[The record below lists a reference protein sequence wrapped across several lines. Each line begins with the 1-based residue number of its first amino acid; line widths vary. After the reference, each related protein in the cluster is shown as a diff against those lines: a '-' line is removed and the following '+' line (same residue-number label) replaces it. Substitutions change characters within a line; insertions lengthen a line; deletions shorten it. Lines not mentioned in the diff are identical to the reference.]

1 MKAIVVLTPD
11 FKNEELEKTVVTEI
25 AKILRIVTNQSTIN
39 IGVLSEDDIIQSLA
53 KTSINELIPDPRI
66 EETEEYLHT
75 VVNILGKIPNNLT
88 EEFGKKFVRMLYK
101 EPKLRN
107 RKVIEIIMRANDD
120 KLIKQVLLKNNA
132 DKLTGMFKDLWPV
145 INFALQYVKNFQ

>member
-25 AKILRIVTNQSTIN
+25 AKILRIVTNQNTIK

-53 KTSINELIPDPRI
+53 KTSINELMTDPRV

-75 VVNILGKIPNNLT
+75 VVNVLGKIPNSLT

-132 DKLTGMFKDLWPV
+132 EKLTGMFKDLWPV

>member
-11 FKNEELEKTVVTEI
+11 FKNDELEKTVVTEI
-25 AKILRIVTNQSTIN
+25 AKLLRIVTNQSTVK

-53 KTSINELIPDPRI
+53 KTSINELMTDSRI
-66 EETEEYLHT
+66 RETEEYLHT
-75 VVNILGKIPNNLT
+75 ITSVLGKLPNSLT

-107 RKVIEIIMRANDD
+107 RKVIEIIMSANDD

-145 INFALQYVKNFQ
+145 INFAL

>member
-11 FKNEELEKTVVTEI
+11 FKNDELEKTVVTEI
-25 AKILRIVTNQSTIN
+25 AKLLRIVTNQSTVK
-39 IGVLSEDDIIQSLA
+39 IGVLSEDDIVQSLA
-53 KTSINELIPDPRI
+53 KTSINELMTDSRV
-66 EETEEYLHT
+66 EETEEYLHIVT
-75 VVNILGKIPNNLT
+75 NVLGKLPNSLT

-145 INFALQYVKNFQ
+145 INFAL

>member
-53 KTSINELIPDPRI
+53 KTSINELMSDPRI
-66 EETEEYLHT
+66 EETEEYLRT
-75 VVNILGKIPNNLT
+75 VTNILGKIPNSLT

-145 INFALQYVKNFQ
+145 INFAL

>member
-25 AKILRIVTNQSTIN
+25 AKILRIVTNQSTIK

-53 KTSINELIPDPRI
+53 KTSINELTPDPRI

-75 VVNILGKIPNNLT
+75 VVNVLGKILNSLT

-145 INFALQYVKNFQ
+145 INFAL

>member
-11 FKNEELEKTVVTEI
+11 FKDDKLEKTVVTEI
-25 AKILRIVTNQSTIN
+25 AKLLRIVTNQSTVK

-53 KTSINELIPDPRI
+53 KTSIGELMTDSRI
-66 EETEEYLHT
+66 TETEEYLHT
-75 VVNILGKIPNNLT
+75 VVNLLGKLPNSLT

-107 RKVIEIIMRANDD
+107 RKVIEIIMSANDD

-145 INFALQYVKNFQ
+145 INFAL

>member
-11 FKNEELEKTVVTEI
+11 FENEELEKTVVTEI
-25 AKILRIVTNQSTIN
+25 AKILRITTNQSTIK

-53 KTSINELIPDPRI
+53 KTSINGRITNPRVDM
-66 EETEEYLHT
+66 TEEYLHT
-75 VVNILGKIPNNLT
+75 VTAILGKIPDNLT

-107 RKVIEIIMRANDD
+107 RKAIEFIMRANDD
-120 KLIKQVLLKNNA
+120 ELVKRVLLKNNA

>member
-11 FKNEELEKTVVTEI
+11 FKNDELEKTVVTEI
-25 AKILRIVTNQSTIN
+25 AKLLRIVTNQSTVK

-53 KTSINELIPDPRI
+53 KASINELMTDSRV
-66 EETEEYLHT
+66 EETEEYLHIVT
-75 VVNILGKIPNNLT
+75 NVLGKLPNSLT

-145 INFALQYVKNFQ
+145 INFAL

>member
-11 FKNEELEKTVVTEI
+11 FKDEKLEKTVVTEI
-25 AKILRIVTNQSTIN
+25 AKLLRIVTNQSTVK

-53 KTSINELIPDPRI
+53 KTSIGELMTDSRI
-66 EETEEYLHT
+66 TETEEYLHT
-75 VVNILGKIPNNLT
+75 VVNLLGKLPNSLT

-107 RKVIEIIMRANDD
+107 RKVIEIIMSANDD

-145 INFALQYVKNFQ
+145 INFAL

>member
-11 FKNEELEKTVVTEI
+11 FKNDELEKTVVTEI
-25 AKILRIVTNQSTIN
+25 AKILRIVTNQSTVK

-53 KTSINELIPDPRI
+53 KTSINELMTDSRV

-75 VVNILGKIPNNLT
+75 VTNILGKLPNSLT

-145 INFALQYVKNFQ
+145 INFAL

>member
-11 FKNEELEKTVVTEI
+11 FKNDELEKTVVTEI
-25 AKILRIVTNQSTIN
+25 AKLLRIVTNQSTVK
-39 IGVLSEDDIIQSLA
+39 IGVLSEDDIVQSLA
-53 KTSINELIPDPRI
+53 KTSINELMTDSRV
-66 EETEEYLHT
+66 EETEEYLHIVT
-75 VVNILGKIPNNLT
+75 NVLGKLPNNLT

-145 INFALQYVKNFQ
+145 INFAL

>member
-1 MKAIVVLTPD
+1 MKAIVVLIPD

-25 AKILRIVTNQSTIN
+25 AKILRIVTNQSTVK

-53 KTSINELIPDPRI
+53 KTSVNELMTDSRVT
-66 EETEEYLHT
+66 ETEEYLHT
-75 VVNILGKIPNNLT
+75 VVNVLGKLPNSLT

-145 INFALQYVKNFQ
+145 INFAL

>member
-11 FKNEELEKTVVTEI
+11 FKNDELEKTVVTEI
-25 AKILRIVTNQSTIN
+25 AKLLRIVTNQSTVK

-53 KTSINELIPDPRI
+53 KTSINELMTDSRV
-66 EETEEYLHT
+66 EETEEYLH
-75 VVNILGKIPNNLT
+75 VVTNVLGKLPNSLT

-145 INFALQYVKNFQ
+145 INFAL

>member
-11 FKNEELEKTVVTEI
+11 FKNDELEKTVVTEI
-25 AKILRIVTNQSTIN
+25 AKLLRIVTNQSTVK

-53 KTSINELIPDPRI
+53 KTSIGELMTDSRI
-66 EETEEYLHT
+66 TETEEYLHT
-75 VVNILGKIPNNLT
+75 VVNLLGKLPNNLT

-107 RKVIEIIMRANDD
+107 RKVIEIIMSANDD

-145 INFALQYVKNFQ
+145 INFAL

>member
-25 AKILRIVTNQSTIN
+25 AKILRIVTNQSTVK

-53 KTSINELIPDPRI
+53 KTSINELMTDSRV
-66 EETEEYLHT
+66 EETERYLHT
-75 VVNILGKIPNNLT
+75 ITNALGNIPNNLT
-88 EEFGKKFVRMLYK
+88 EEFGKKFVRMLYR

-107 RKVIEIIMRANDD
+107 RKVIELIMCANDD
-120 KLIKQVLLKNNA
+120 KLIQQVLLKNNA
-132 DKLTGMFKDLWPV
+132 TKLTGMFKDLWPV
-145 INFALQYVKNFQ
+145 INFAL

>member
-1 MKAIVVLTPD
+1 
-11 FKNEELEKTVVTEI
+11 
-25 AKILRIVTNQSTIN
+25 
-39 IGVLSEDDIIQSLA
+39 
-53 KTSINELIPDPRI
+53 
-66 EETEEYLHT
+66 
-75 VVNILGKIPNNLT
+75 
-88 EEFGKKFVRMLYK
+88 MLYK

-145 INFALQYVKNFQ
+145 INFAL

>member
-11 FKNEELEKTVVTEI
+11 FKNDELEKTVVTEI
-25 AKILRIVTNQSTIN
+25 AKILRIVTNQSTVK

-53 KTSINELIPDPRI
+53 KTSINELMTDSRV
-66 EETEEYLHT
+66 EETEEYLHIVT
-75 VVNILGKIPNNLT
+75 NVLGKLPNSLT

-145 INFALQYVKNFQ
+145 INFAL

>member
-11 FKNEELEKTVVTEI
+11 FKNDELEKTVVTEI
-25 AKILRIVTNQSTIN
+25 AKLLRIVTNQSTVK

-53 KTSINELIPDPRI
+53 KTSINELMTDSRV
-66 EETEEYLHT
+66 EETEEYLHIVT
-75 VVNILGKIPNNLT
+75 NVLGKLPNSLT

-145 INFALQYVKNFQ
+145 INFAL